1 MGCFLTLD
9 FKVSVEKKGNHP
21 LVSVIGELDLHTC
34 SKLNDTLISV
44 LENATDFIVLNLED
58 TQYMDS
64 TALGTIARMAK
75 TFSAQNG
82 EVRIVCQKSHIL
94 KLFTMSGLL
103 KKNISVFDSEENA
116 VADFA

>member
-1 MGCFLTLD
+1 MTLD
-9 FKVSVEKKGNHP
+9 FKVSVEKKSDHP
-21 LVSVIGELDLHTC
+21 LVSVAGELDLHTC
-34 SKLNDTLISV
+34 AKLNDTLTSV
-44 LENATDFIVLNLED
+44 LNDASGFIILNLED

-75 TFSAQNG
+75 SFSDKKG

-103 KKNISVFDSEENA
+103 KKNISVFDSEEHA
-116 VADFA
+116 VSGLV